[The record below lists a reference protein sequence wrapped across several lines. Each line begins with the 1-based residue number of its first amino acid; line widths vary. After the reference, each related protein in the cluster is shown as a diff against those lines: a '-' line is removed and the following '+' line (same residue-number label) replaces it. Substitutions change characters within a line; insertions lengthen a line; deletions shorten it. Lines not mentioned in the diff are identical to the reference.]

1 MSALPQA
8 SWKIRRRVMFVVL
21 AFCMA
26 VIGWLTYAAPESR
39 VAETI
44 VLCAFG
50 LMGLIVSVYVLG
62 ATWEDVTRIKLGGL
76 NAGPQ

>member
-1 MSALPQA
+1 MTGLPQT

-21 AFCMA
+21 AFCMG
-26 VIGWLTYAAPESR
+26 VVGWITYAAPDSR

-50 LMGLIVSVYVLG
+50 LMGLIVSIYVLG
-62 ATWEDVTRIKLGGL
+62 ATWEDVNRMKLGGL
-76 NAGPQ
+76 NGG